1 MADVTCQKL
10 QAFITSYRTN
20 KARIDYEYYKKL
32 REESKAEY
40 DKARQAYADYAD
52 AHQNVTLINYTAK
65 TEDLEN
71 EMQLKHNIYT
81 AMNTQMQAAMAKLQE
96 ATPAFTVI
104 ESASIPIRPAGPKR
118 MIISIAMM
126 ILSFF
131 VLSGWLLF
139 KYKQ

>member
-1 MADVTCQKL
+1 MP
-10 QAFITSYRTN
+10 
-20 KARIDYEYYKKL
+20 
-32 REESKAEY
+32 
-40 DKARQAYADYAD
+40 
-52 AHQNVTLINYTAK
+52 VTLVNYTAK